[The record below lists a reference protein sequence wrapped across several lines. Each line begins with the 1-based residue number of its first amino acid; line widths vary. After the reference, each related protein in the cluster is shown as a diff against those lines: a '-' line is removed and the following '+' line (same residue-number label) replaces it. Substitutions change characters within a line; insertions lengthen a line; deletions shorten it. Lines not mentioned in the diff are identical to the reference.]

1 MAALYEKKDNKKRQA
16 SIEFFK
22 FHQNKL
28 AMFAEWLLSPTRN
41 F

>member
-1 MAALYEKKDNKKRQA
+1 VLKNIDKKMAALYEKKDNKKRQA

-28 AMFAEWLLSPTRN
+28 AMFA
-41 F
+41 